1 MRLRRPSAAN
11 AIPGP
16 WQLLTRSP
24 RRPRHASRD
33 VVELV
38 RAILSPL
45 LLAVPFGLAIG
56 VIVGAVGAGGAILAF
71 PVLVYVLGEGV
82 GPASTASLIVVAVA
96 AAVGGSALARHGAVC
111 WRLALLFSAPAA
123 AGSLVGAVANSAVSG
138 DVLVLAFIPVMLA
151 AAGATWQRAGADRPD
166 DDRGCPQPSWRR
178 VVAAGFGVG
187 ALTGFFGIGGGF
199 LVVPL
204 LSVWLGVGFR
214 RAVATSLV
222 IIALTG
228 IAALASHLV
237 AGAAPHVGLTA
248 VLGGSTATGALLGT
262 MVGRRLPQAS
272 LGRAFAVVVA
282 LVAVVL
288 LVDTLVLGGPPAG

>member
-1 MRLRRPSAAN
+1 MAAQT
-11 AIPGP
+11 I
-16 WQLLTRSP
+16 
-24 RRPRHASRD
+24 
-33 VVELV
+33 V
-38 RAILSPL
+38 SPL

-56 VIVGAVGAGGAILAF
+56 VVVGAVGAGGAILAF

-82 GPASTASLIVVAVA
+82 GPATTASLVVVAVA
-96 AAVGGSALARHGAVC
+96 AAVGGSALARHGQVC

-138 DVLVLAFIPVMLA
+138 EVLVLAFIPVMLA
-151 AAGATWQRAGADRPD
+151 AAGATWRRAGADRPD
-166 DDRGCPQPSWRR
+166 DGGCPHPEWSR

-204 LSVWLGVGFR
+204 LSVWLGAGFR

-228 IAALASHLV
+228 IGALASHLV
-237 AGAAPHVGLTA
+237 AGAAPEVGITA
-248 VLGGSTATGALLGT
+248 VLAASTAAGAVLGT
-262 MVGRRLPQAS
+262 TVSRRLPQAA

-282 LVAVVL
+282 LVAVLL
-288 LVDTLVLGGPPAG
+288 LVDTLVLGGPPSG